1 MPLPFISLS
10 TNPLI
15 TERYSCS
22 SAVGSTRQQRQENR
36 NGDSQSSG
44 IPHTHAR
51 VCVIVLRQLKFVGG
65 AEGGGGG
72 GGGGEGIKVQEKAAR
87 LIEPFCKIKG

>member
-22 SAVGSTRQQRQENR
+22 SAVGSTRQQRQEIETVILN
-36 NGDSQSSG
+36 QAG

-72 GGGGEGIKVQEKAAR
+72 GGGE
-87 LIEPFCKIKG
+87 